1 MDVKPVYLICVDG
14 NFGTQGHNKAY
25 NMTPLGNGNF
35 KAEWGRVGGN
45 MSSKEYPMSKWDST
59 IRSKLAKGY
68 VDRSADMQDV
78 IEDSKV
84 EPTNNDDK
92 DEFSVIQNISVR
104 TIIKRLFDYANKVV
118 QASYRVQASVVTQAM
133 IDHAQDK
140 IDLLAQNYTHMSIND
155 FNDNLQELF
164 VIIPRKMRSV
174 KQYLANDKTDFL
186 KIIDREQDTLDSMR
200 GMVYKRVDKSVS
212 TTSNTSDNDTIS
224 ILDKMGITME
234 DATDEDVAKI
244 KKAMGDAAG
253 KFYKAWRVTNKA
265 TEEAYQE
272 FVTKNNIGNR
282 KLCCHGSRNQNFFN
296 ILKTGLKIRPSC
308 AIYTGSLLGDS
319 LYFSNP
325 ELWHGVAKSIGYTSL
340 GGYWT
345 GERQSCGFIA
355 FFECALGESHVIY
368 THDGWHNTTLKKIRS
383 LGENVWSLHLKGSG
397 HSGWNTVINDEI
409 TIYDERQVT
418 IRYLVEIR

>member
-84 EPTNNDDK
+84 EPTNNGDK

-140 IDLLAQNYTHMSIND
+140 IDLLAQNYTRMSIND
-155 FNDNLQELF
+155 FNNNLQELF

-200 GMVYKRVDKSVS
+200 GMVYKRVDKSIS
-212 TTSNTSDNDTIS
+212 TATNTSDNNTVS

-253 KFYKAWRVTNKA
+253 KFYKAWKVSNKA
-265 TEEAYQE
+265 TEAAYQK
-272 FVTKNNIGNR
+272 FTKENNIGNV
-282 KLCCHGSRNQNFFN
+282 KLTCHGSKNCNWLS
-296 ILKTGLKIRPSC
+296 ILKSGLMIRPTGV
-308 AIYTGSLLGDS
+308 ATTGQMFGLGIY
-319 LYFSNP
+319 YSNP
-325 ELWHGVAKSIGYTSL
+325 DKYHGGVAKSIGYTSL
-340 GGYWT
+340 NGSYWARGGDT
-345 GERQSCGFIA
+345 SGFLA
-355 FFECALGESHVIY
+355 FFETALGESYDAYSFDSKYYNFNLQRLKQEKPNAWNLFAH
-368 THDGWHNTTLKKIRS
+368 GNTNMLR
-383 LGENVWSLHLKGSG
+383 
-397 HSGWNTVINDEI
+397 NDEI
-409 TIYDERQVT
+409 IIYDNRQTT

>member
-45 MSSKEYPMSKWDST
+45 MASKEYPMSKWDST

-68 VDRSADMQDV
+68 IDRSADMQDV
-78 IEDSKV
+78 IEDSKI
-84 EPTNNDDK
+84 EPTNNEDK

-164 VIIPRKMRSV
+164 IIIPRKMRSV
-174 KQYLANDKTDFL
+174 KQYLATNKDEFL

-200 GMVYKRVDKSVS
+200 GMVYKRVDKSVIIQDNA
-212 TTSNTSDNDTIS
+212 TSGNTVS

-234 DATDEDVAKI
+234 DATDEDVVKI
-244 KKAMGDAAG
+244 KKAMGDSAG

-265 TEEAYQE
+265 TEEAYQK
-272 FVTKNNIGNR
+272 FTKENNIGNV
-282 KLCCHGSRNQNFFN
+282 KLTCHGSKNCNWLS
-296 ILKTGLKIRPSC
+296 ILKSGLLIRP
-308 AIYTGSLLGDS
+308 AGVATTGQMFGLGIY
-319 LYFSNP
+319 YSNP
-325 ELWHGVAKSIGYTSL
+325 DKYHGGVAKSIGYTSL
-340 GGYWT
+340 NGSYWARGGDT
-345 GERQSCGFIA
+345 SGFLA
-355 FFECALGESHVIY
+355 FFETALGESYDAYSFDSKYYNFNLQRLKQEKPNAWNLFAH
-368 THDGWHNTTLKKIRS
+368 GNTNMLR
-383 LGENVWSLHLKGSG
+383 
-397 HSGWNTVINDEI
+397 NDEI
-409 TIYDERQVT
+409 IIYDSRQTT

>member
-78 IEDSKV
+78 IEDSKI
-84 EPTNNDDK
+84 EPTNNGDK

-140 IDLLAQNYTHMSIND
+140 IDLLAQNYTRMSIND
-155 FNDNLQELF
+155 FNNNLQELF

-200 GMVYKRVDKSVS
+200 GMVYKRVDKSIS
-212 TTSNTSDNDTIS
+212 TATNTSDNNTVS

-253 KFYKAWRVTNKA
+253 KFYKAWKVSNKA
-265 TEEAYQE
+265 TEAAYQK
-272 FVTKNNIGNR
+272 FTKENNIGNV
-282 KLCCHGSRNQNFFN
+282 KLTCHGSKNCNWLS
-296 ILKTGLKIRPSC
+296 ILKSGLMIRPTGV
-308 AIYTGSLLGDS
+308 ATTGQMFGLGIY
-319 LYFSNP
+319 YSNP
-325 ELWHGVAKSIGYTSL
+325 DKYHGGVAKSIGYTSL
-340 GGYWT
+340 NGSYWARGGDT
-345 GERQSCGFIA
+345 SGFLA
-355 FFECALGESHVIY
+355 FFETALGESYDAYSFDSKYYNFNLQRLKQEKPNAWNLFAH
-368 THDGWHNTTLKKIRS
+368 GNTNMLR
-383 LGENVWSLHLKGSG
+383 
-397 HSGWNTVINDEI
+397 NDEI
-409 TIYDERQVT
+409 IIYDNRQTT

>member
-78 IEDSKV
+78 IEDRKI
-84 EPTNNDDK
+84 EPTKNGDK

-140 IDLLAQNYTHMSIND
+140 IDLLAQNYTRMSIND
-155 FNDNLQELF
+155 FNNNLQELF

-200 GMVYKRVDKSVS
+200 GMVYKRVDKSIS
-212 TTSNTSDNDTIS
+212 TATNTSDNNTVS

-253 KFYKAWRVTNKA
+253 KFYKAWKVSNKA
-265 TEEAYQE
+265 TEAAYQK
-272 FVTKNNIGNR
+272 FTKENNIGNV
-282 KLCCHGSRNQNFFN
+282 KLTCHGSKNCNWLS
-296 ILKTGLKIRPSC
+296 ILKSGLMIRPTGV
-308 AIYTGSLLGDS
+308 ATTGQMFGLGIY
-319 LYFSNP
+319 YSNP
-325 ELWHGVAKSIGYTSL
+325 DKYHGGVAKSIGYTSL
-340 GGYWT
+340 NGSYWARGGDT
-345 GERQSCGFIA
+345 SGFLA
-355 FFECALGESHVIY
+355 FFETALGESYDAYSFDSKYYNFNLQRLKQEKPNAWNLFAH
-368 THDGWHNTTLKKIRS
+368 GNTNMLR
-383 LGENVWSLHLKGSG
+383 
-397 HSGWNTVINDEI
+397 NDEI
-409 TIYDERQVT
+409 IIYDNRQTT